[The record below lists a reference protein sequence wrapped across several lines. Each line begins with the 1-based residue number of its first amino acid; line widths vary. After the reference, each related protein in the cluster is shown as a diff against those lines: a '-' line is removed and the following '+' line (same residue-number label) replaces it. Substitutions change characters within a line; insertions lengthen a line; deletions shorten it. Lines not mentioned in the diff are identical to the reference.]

1 MTNRSEFQNS
11 VLEIKDF
18 KNLVLR
24 VATGVGKSRIALNL
38 YKKFGIGECVIIID
52 KNVNEQNWLKEI
64 RLLELDETKFKIL
77 NYKSLHKIKEADFII
92 FDEAGSLFGEVTF
105 SRYSKLKVNR
115 AVFLD
120 ATIKD
125 SDISKL
131 KEVSLVELKIQD
143 AINSEFLPTPKII
156 IKYIDINKVKKDFIF
171 TKSRFKKDLEE
182 IDVDYKDW
190 KKLFFSDQRLKLNIR
205 CNAKQYLSLINE
217 EISYYIKKFYIERF
231 KHIARNLGVA
241 RKRILGE
248 IKEEAVR
255 NLIEDLKKQEKR
267 FVVFCSS
274 VEQAYRFSDNVVC
287 SDNKNNR
294 ELIDNFN
301 NKITNEL
308 YNVSIVVR
316 AENLIDIDCAIIVQL
331 SRGIDNNNE
340 KLAAFEQQLGRV
352 LRGKNPVLYIFIV
365 KDSVDEDFLKENIT
379 KELKAYV
386 EKNTEAI

>member
-38 YKKFGIGECVIIID
+38 YKKFGVNDCIIIID

-64 RLLELDETKFKIL
+64 RLLGLDETKFKIL

-105 SRYSKLKVNR
+105 SRYSKLKINR

-125 SDISKL
+125 SDISQL

-143 AINSEFLPTPKII
+143 AINNEFLPTPKII
-156 IKYIDINKVKKDFIF
+156 IKYIDIDKVKKDFIF

-182 IDVDYKDW
+182 INVDYKDW
-190 KKLFFSDQRLKLNIR
+190 KKLFFSDQRLKLNIK

-217 EISYYIKKFYIERF
+217 EISYYVKKFYIERF
-231 KHIARNLGVA
+231 KHIARNLGVS

-248 IKEEAVR
+248 IKEEAVK

-274 VEQAYRFSDNVVC
+274 IEQAYRFSDNVVC

-316 AENLIDIDCAIIVQL
+316 AENLVDIDCAIIVQL